1 MAEAREF
8 VVACWRCRGTAVAQV
23 LDAKAKEIL
32 SMTTIPVA
40 LLCVDATC
48 GTCNGTGLIRIRA
61 LPADIPTIERV
72 PEDV

>member
-8 VVACWRCRGTAVAQV
+8 VVACWRCSGRAEV
-23 LDAKAKEIL
+23 LLDITNAG
-32 SMTTIPVA
+32 TTIYTEPGA
-40 LLCVDATC
+40 CPEC
-48 GTCNGTGLIRIRA
+48 HGTGLIRIRA